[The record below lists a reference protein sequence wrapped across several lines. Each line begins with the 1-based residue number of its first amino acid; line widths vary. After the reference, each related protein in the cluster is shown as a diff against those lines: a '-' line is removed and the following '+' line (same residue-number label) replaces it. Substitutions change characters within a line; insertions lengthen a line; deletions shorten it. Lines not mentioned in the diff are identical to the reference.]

1 MRSKAVTPDPSQWR
15 ASANYDHV
23 DRLSASDLA
32 WEWLRRNDAYDRD
45 FTALLHRDI
54 SPEQDLEDFRL
65 RWGLRFPCRSA
76 GSAAGRSRALVTY
89 GRYQH
94 CYSRHGARASPDDD
108 NSGDLTAAACI

>member
-1 MRSKAVTPDPSQWR
+1 MTPDPSQWR

-76 GSAAGRSRALVTY
+76 GPATRCAGLLAPSGGHKCGGADRSPFGT
-89 GRYQH
+89 
-94 CYSRHGARASPDDD
+94 
-108 NSGDLTAAACI
+108 